1 LSQKVDDVASE
12 IERFVLKVVASAGFQ
27 VVLRR
32 KASGE
37 TIALASSHVAQEFAF
52 LAWFSV
58 SYADEFG
65 PALDVGG
72 RARGDHEN
80 YRNQRRDLHIGVI
93 NFTQIRLGA
102 LPESSIFEFSRLQD
116 WKQQKF

>member
-1 LSQKVDDVASE
+1 LSQKVDHVAAK
-12 IERFVLKVVASAGFQ
+12 IEGFVFKVVASVCFQ
-27 VVLRR
+27 VLVRR

-37 TIALASSHVAQEFAF
+37 TIALTSSHIAQEFAF

-65 PALDVGG
+65 PALHVGG